1 MKSSVK
7 CHLQSFQHINLHQC
21 SISPSSSLSISS
33 SLDGAVASVA
43 GWRRCTVWLSP
54 FQFQPP
60 FCCVS
65 YHVSPPIS
73 SLPPRLLLSNKGSYA
88 TKHNLATLW
97 RKQAVVKRFG
107 MLFKSYHMALPW
119 HYIPHAGSGICLS
132 SSWNNSSQQRR
143 QSVPQNRKLD
153 RNRSSHFIPNKN
165 KARATREH

>member
-1 MKSSVK
+1 MSSSIIWAYKSTPVF
-7 CHLQSFQHINLHQC
+7 HQSFL
-21 SISPSSSLSISS
+21 ISFHFLLIRRSRSLGSQM
-33 SLDGAVASVA
+33 V
-43 GWRRCTVWLSP
+43 TV
-54 FQFQPP
+54 
-60 FCCVS
+60 CCVFAVVGVS
-65 YHVSPPIS
+65 IPATFLLRVIPISPPIS

-88 TKHNLATLW
+88 TKHNLATCW

>member
-1 MKSSVK
+1 MSSSIISAYKSTPMF
-7 CHLQSFQHINLHQC
+7 HQSFLISFHFLLVRRSGGLGSWMAVVRCAVC
-21 SISPSSSLSISS
+21 SCRRFNSSHLFVACHTTSL
-33 SLDGAVASVA
+33 
-43 GWRRCTVWLSP
+43 
-54 FQFQPP
+54 
-60 FCCVS
+60 
-65 YHVSPPIS
+65 PPIS